1 METTHE
7 TDWRQEIRDAIR
19 HLSNAQIAVEKIT
32 GSMLP
37 TPDTIAEYA
46 QMQKVKHALHNTKD
60 TLHYLDMYLS

>member
-7 TDWRQEIRDAIR
+7 TDWLQEIRDAIR
-19 HLSNAQIAVEKIT
+19 HLSNAQIAVEKIL

-46 QMQKVKHALHNTKD
+46 TMQKAKQALHNAKD
-60 TLHYLDMYLS
+60 TLNYLDMYLR